1 MIKHEENSGDV
12 DKPEQSQNKKKLN
25 GLNVFLITTASLVVL
40 ISLFT
45 LATHAYIFSRHFAQA
60 NRDVDFSIVDIGR
73 GQRGGGEGGRMMHG
87 FGPLT
92 DDDSDRIS
100 GVVISTGTDSFVI
113 AGHGKQYTV
122 KTDSDTNYNVSD
134 KKVSV
139 NDSALVFGDLSDTT
153 ITASDIRVLKN

>member
-1 MIKHEENSGDV
+1 
-12 DKPEQSQNKKKLN
+12 
-25 GLNVFLITTASLVVL
+25 
-40 ISLFT
+40 
-45 LATHAYIFSRHFAQA
+45 
-60 NRDVDFSIVDIGR
+60 
-73 GQRGGGEGGRMMHG
+73 MMHG